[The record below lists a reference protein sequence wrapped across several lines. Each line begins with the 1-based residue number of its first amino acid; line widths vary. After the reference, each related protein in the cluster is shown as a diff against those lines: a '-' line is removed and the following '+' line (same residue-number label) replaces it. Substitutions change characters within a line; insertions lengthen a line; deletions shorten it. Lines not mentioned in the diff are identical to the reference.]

1 MTERE
6 MRNKLYGVRN
16 ILREENRVL
25 MQVQKLSDR
34 QFTIT
39 RQLSDMPR
47 GSSSFTTLDYVVAI
61 DELRSKFEKLLQDEW
76 TAYKEI
82 LEIIEMVD
90 DLERDILIKYYLLGM
105 KWEEVAGSIGKGLRW
120 TQTLHSRA
128 IKKLTKIYNKAC

>member
-6 MRNKLYGVRN
+6 MRAKLYRVRD
-16 ILREENRVL
+16 ILREENRIHL
-25 MQVQKLSDR
+25 QVQKLSDR

-39 RQLSDMPR
+39 RQLSDMPK
-47 GSSSFTTLDYVVAI
+47 GSSSFTTLDYVVAME
-61 DELRSKFEKLLQDEW
+61 ELRSKFEKLLREEW
-76 TAYKEI
+76 IAYREI

-90 DLERDILIKYYLLGM
+90 GLERDILIKYYLLGM

-128 IKKLTKIYNKAC
+128 IKKLTKIYNRAC